1 MRGEGQGRE
10 GQEAAAEEAEK
21 EDAPRIVGA
30 NRFEFVDRSDGSE
43 QIDKS
48 RNPSSTLLNRAS

>member
-48 RNPSSTLLNRAS
+48 RNPS

>member
-10 GQEAAAEEAEK
+10 GQEAAAEEAQK
-21 EDAPRIVGA
+21 EDARTGFG
-30 NRFEFVDRSDGSE
+30 FEFVDRSDGSE

-48 RNPSSTLLNRAS
+48 RNPS